1 VKDGTIALDVPAV
14 LPEGAVVEVVVV
26 SEALPRPT
34 AIPTLAQRYAAVV
47 GIVESPWAVMGAAV
61 VGAQRYAAVVGI
73 VEGLPPALA
82 TFHDHDLPGTSRASN
97 E

>member
-1 VKDGTIALDVPAV
+1 VSFRGRVIGGTIALDVPAV

-26 SEALPRPT
+26 SEGMPRPA

-47 GIVESPWAVMGAAV
+47 GIVE
-61 VGAQRYAAVVGI
+61 
-73 VEGLPPALA
+73 GLPPDLD
-82 TFHDHDLPGTSRASN
+82 TFHDHDLPGASRASN

>member
-1 VKDGTIALDVPAV
+1 VSYRGRVKDGTIALDVPAM

-26 SEALPRPT
+26 SEGLPRPA

-47 GIVESPWAVMGAAV
+47 GIVE
-61 VGAQRYAAVVGI
+61 
-73 VEGLPPALA
+73 GLPPDLA
-82 TFHDHDLPGTSRASN
+82 TFQAHDLPGTSRASN